1 MRNWQLEYEHL
12 FKQNE
17 SLVKEIR
24 HLRCVMVEAAG
35 SINPSIEPVLFS
47 QLTGAG
53 QFFVDDR
60 CNPYP
65 EHDEHVSDQCMAAL
79 TTIADVNTIRS
90 AEYSGAGEFLLPLPQ
105 PRGYE
110 DGEL

>member
-17 SLVKEIR
+17 NLVKEIR

-35 SINPSIEPVLFS
+35 SINPSVEPILFS

-53 QFFVDDR
+53 QFFVDNR

-65 EHDEHVSDQCMAAL
+65 EHDNHVSDQYMAAL
-79 TTIADVNTIRS
+79 VIVTSEFITLNS
-90 AEYSGAGEFLLPLPQ
+90 APAREEFVLPQ
-105 PRGYE
+105 PQPQGDE